1 MIGGNNM
8 DSDKKM
14 ILIVDDD
21 DVISTIADLGL
32 KRAGF
37 NTVKCSSGMSCLENL
52 MYYTPDLILLDVE
65 MPIMSGIQTLEVI
78 KSNDNLQNIPVVFLT
93 GSTDT
98 ETVVAAKKLGAV
110 GYLVKPFIPQELVD
124 KVKQILQL

>member
-1 MIGGNNM
+1 M
-8 DSDKKM
+8 SAETKT

-21 DVISTIADLGL
+21 DVISTIAELGL

-37 NTVKCSSGMSCLENL
+37 NTVKCSSGMACLESL
-52 MYYTPDLILLDVE
+52 MFYMPDLILLDVE

-78 KSNDNLQNIPVVFLT
+78 RSNDNLKDIPVVFMT

-98 ETVVAAKKLGAV
+98 GTVKAAKSLGAL
-110 GYLVKPFIPQELVD
+110 GYVVKPFVPQELVD
-124 KVKQILQL
+124 KVKSILKL